1 MNFLTSYQQNKIKE
15 IIRKSGIKSNQ
26 SDNAEYTTFL
36 AIEELLTQL
45 KALEKTV
52 KDLELKV
59 KRAS

>member
-26 SDNAEYTTFL
+26 SDPAEYTTFL
-36 AIEELLTQL
+36 VIEELLTQL
-45 KALEKTV
+45 KALEKSV
-52 KDLELKV
+52 KELELKV